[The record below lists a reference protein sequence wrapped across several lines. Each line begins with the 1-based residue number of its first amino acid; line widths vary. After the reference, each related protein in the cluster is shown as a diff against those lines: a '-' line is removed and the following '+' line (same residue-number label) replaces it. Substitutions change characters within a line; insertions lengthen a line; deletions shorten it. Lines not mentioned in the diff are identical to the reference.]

1 MIDGGGGGQRMIGAK
16 HLMNLIQYQ
25 KFPKGQLIFLIQQF
39 ISSFIRANWDISLI
53 LQEFWK
59 GIL

>member
-1 MIDGGGGGQRMIGAK
+1 MIGAK

-39 ISSFIRANWDISLI
+39 ISSFIRANWVISLI